1 MMNRKTKPMA
11 DERQAGKSPEFTP
24 QDEIDELFARANANP
39 TRVGCPTRGVL
50 IELAHKRRPIS
61 DPAYEH
67 LAKCSAC
74 YREFRAFQQAATTHT
89 MSFRK
94 AAWVAAAAALVVVA
108 AGAVWFSSSSVRERG
123 TPPQRPVA
131 ESQVA
136 ERRMEV
142 DLRKYSVTRNE
153 QQKPETG
160 PVSLARARSNLTILL
175 PVGSEPG
182 GYEIQVLD
190 SGLRSQASASAE
202 AAIRD
207 YVTTLQ
213 TTIDL
218 RALSPGAYQLAL
230 RRHGEDWRLFPAE
243 VK

>member
-1 MMNRKTKPMA
+1 MA

-24 QDEIDELFARANANP
+24 EDEIDELFARANANP

-89 MSFRK
+89 VSFRK
-94 AAWVAAAAALVVVA
+94 AAWVAAAAAVIIIV
-108 AGAVWFSSSSVRERG
+108 AGAAWFLSPSRGERG
-123 TPPQRPVA
+123 TLPQPSA
-131 ESQVA
+131 QESQVA
-136 ERRMEV
+136 ERPMEV

-190 SGLRSQASASAE
+190 SGLRSQASASGE

-207 YVTTLQ
+207 YVTTVQ

-218 RALSPGAYQLAL
+218 RSLSPGAYQLAL

>member
-1 MMNRKTKPMA
+1 MA

-24 QDEIDELFARANANP
+24 EDEIDELFARANANP
-39 TRVGCPTRGVL
+39 TRAGCPARDVL
-50 IELAHKRRPIS
+50 IALAHKRRPIS

-89 MSFRK
+89 VSFRK
-94 AAWVAAAAALVVVA
+94 AAWVAAAAAVIIIV
-108 AGAVWFSSSSVRERG
+108 AGAAWFLSPSRGERG
-123 TPPQRPVA
+123 TLPQPSA
-131 ESQVA
+131 QESQVA

-190 SGLRSQASASAE
+190 SGLRSQASASGE

-207 YVTTLQ
+207 YVTTVQ

-230 RRHGEDWRLFPAE
+230 RRHGEEWRLFPAE

>member
-1 MMNRKTKPMA
+1 MNRKTKPMA

-89 MSFRK
+89 MSFGK
-94 AAWVAAAAALVVVA
+94 AAWVAAAAALIIIV
-108 AGAVWFSSSSVRERG
+108 AGAAWFLSPSRGERG
-123 TPPQRPVA
+123 TLPQPPVQ

-136 ERRMEV
+136 ERRVEV

-153 QQKPETG
+153 QQKTETG

-182 GYEIQVLD
+182 GFEIQVLD
-190 SGLRSQASASAE
+190 SGLRSQASASGE

-218 RALSPGAYQLAL
+218 RSLSPGAYQLAL

>member
-1 MMNRKTKPMA
+1 
-11 DERQAGKSPEFTP
+11 
-24 QDEIDELFARANANP
+24 
-39 TRVGCPTRGVL
+39 
-50 IELAHKRRPIS
+50 
-61 DPAYEH
+61 
-67 LAKCSAC
+67 
-74 YREFRAFQQAATTHT
+74 

-94 AAWVAAAAALVVVA
+94 AAWVAAAAAVMIIVA
-108 AGAVWFSSSSVRERG
+108 GTAWFLSPSRGERG
-123 TPPQRPVA
+123 TLPQPSVQ

-160 PVSLARARSNLTILL
+160 PVSLARARSSLTILL

-182 GYEIQVLD
+182 RYEIQVLD
-190 SGLRSQASASAE
+190 SGLRSQASASGE

-218 RALSPGAYQLAL
+218 RSLSPGAYQLAL

>member
-1 MMNRKTKPMA
+1 MA
-11 DERQAGKSPEFTP
+11 DERLAGKSPEFTP
-24 QDEIDELFARANANP
+24 EDEIDELFARANANP
-39 TRVGCPTRGVL
+39 TRVGCPTREVL
-50 IELAHKRRPIS
+50 SELAHTRGNIS

-74 YREFRAFQQAATTHT
+74 YREFRGFQQTTHRT
-89 MSFRK
+89 PLRR
-94 AAWVAAAAALVVVA
+94 AAWVAAAAAVIIIV
-108 AGAVWFSSSSVRERG
+108 AGAAWFLSPSRGERG
-123 TPPQRPVA
+123 TLPQPSVQ

-136 ERRMEV
+136 EQRMEV

-160 PVSLARARSNLTILL
+160 PVSLARARSTLTILL

-190 SGLRSQASASAE
+190 SGLRSQASASGE

-218 RALSPGAYQLAL
+218 RSLSPGAS
-230 RRHGEDWRLFPAE
+230 P
-243 VK
+243 

>member
-24 QDEIDELFARANANP
+24 EDEIDELFARANANP

-94 AAWVAAAAALVVVA
+94 AAWVAAAAAVIIIV
-108 AGAVWFSSSSVRERG
+108 AGAAWFLSPSRGERG
-123 TPPQRPVA
+123 TLPQPSVQ

-136 ERRMEV
+136 ERRVEV

-190 SGLRSQASASAE
+190 SGLRSQASASGE

-213 TTIDL
+213 STIDL
-218 RALSPGAYQLAL
+218 RPLSPGAYQLAL

>member
-1 MMNRKTKPMA
+1 MA

-74 YREFRAFQQAATTHT
+74 YREFRAFQQAATTPPI
-89 MSFRK
+89 SFRK
-94 AAWVAAAAALVVVA
+94 AAWVAAAAVIIIV
-108 AGAVWFSSSSVRERG
+108 AGAAWFLSPSRGGRATLPQPSV
-123 TPPQRPVA
+123 Q

-136 ERRMEV
+136 EQGMEV

-190 SGLRSQASASAE
+190 SSLRSQASASGE

>member
-1 MMNRKTKPMA
+1 MA
-11 DERQAGKSPEFTP
+11 DERQAGKSPAFTP
-24 QDEIDELFARANANP
+24 EDEIDELFARANANP
-39 TRVGCPTRGVL
+39 RRVGCPPRDVL
-50 IELAHKRRPIS
+50 IGLAHKTRPIS

-67 LAKCSAC
+67 LAKCSEC
-74 YREFRAFQQAATTHT
+74 YREFRGFQQTTHR
-89 MSFRK
+89 MSPKR
-94 AAWVAAAAALVVVA
+94 AAWAAAAAAVIIVVA
-108 AGAVWFSSSSVRERG
+108 GAAWFLIPSRRERG
-123 TPPQRPVA
+123 TLPQASVQ

-142 DLRKYSVTRNE
+142 DLRKYSVTRTE
-153 QQKPETG
+153 QQQKRETG
-160 PVSLARARSNLTILL
+160 PVSLERARSNLTILL

-182 GYEIQVLD
+182 AYEVQVLD
-190 SGLRSQASASAE
+190 SGLRSQAAASGE

-213 TTIDL
+213 ATVDL

-243 VK
+243 LK

>member
-1 MMNRKTKPMA
+1 MA

-24 QDEIDELFARANANP
+24 EDEIDKLFARANANP
-39 TRVGCPTRGVL
+39 TRVGCPARDIL
-50 IELAHKRRPIS
+50 IGLAHKTRPIS

-74 YREFRAFQQAATTHT
+74 YREFRAFQQTTHR
-89 MSFRK
+89 MSLGR
-94 AAWVAAAAALVVVA
+94 AAWVAAAAAVIIIV
-108 AGAVWFSSSSVRERG
+108 AGAAWFLSPSRGERG
-123 TPPQRPVA
+123 TLPQPSVQ

-136 ERRMEV
+136 EQRMEV

-160 PVSLARARSNLTILL
+160 PVSLARAKSNLTILL

-190 SGLRSQASASAE
+190 SGLRSQASASGE

>member
-1 MMNRKTKPMA
+1 MA
-11 DERQAGKSPEFTP
+11 DERQVGKSPEFTP
-24 QDEIDELFARANANP
+24 EDEIDELFARANANP
-39 TRVGCPTRGVL
+39 TRVGCPTRDIL
-50 IELAHKRRPIS
+50 IGLAHKRRPIS

-74 YREFRAFQQAATTHT
+74 YREFRGFQQTTHRT
-89 MSFRK
+89 PLRR
-94 AAWVAAAAALVVVA
+94 AAWVAAAAAVIIIV
-108 AGAVWFSSSSVRERG
+108 AGAGWFLSPSRGERG
-123 TPPQRPVA
+123 TLPQPSVQ

-136 ERRMEV
+136 EQRTEV

-153 QQKPETG
+153 QQKRETG
-160 PVSLARARSNLTILL
+160 PVSLARARSNLRILL

-182 GYEIQVLD
+182 AYEVQVLD
-190 SGLRSQASASAE
+190 SGLRSQASASGE

-218 RALSPGAYQLAL
+218 RTLSPGAYQLAL

>member
-1 MMNRKTKPMA
+1 MA

-94 AAWVAAAAALVVVA
+94 AAWVAAAAAVTIIV
-108 AGAVWFSSSSVRERG
+108 AGAAWFLSPSRGERG
-123 TPPQRPVA
+123 TLSQPSVQ

-136 ERRMEV
+136 EQRMEV

-190 SGLRSQASASAE
+190 SGLRSQASASGE

>member
-1 MMNRKTKPMA
+1 MA

-39 TRVGCPTRGVL
+39 TRVGCPARDIL
-50 IELAHKRRPIS
+50 IGLAHKTRPIS

-67 LAKCSAC
+67 LAKCSEC

-94 AAWVAAAAALVVVA
+94 AAWVAAAAVTIIV
-108 AGAVWFSSSSVRERG
+108 AGAAWFLSPSRGGRG
-123 TPPQRPVA
+123 TLPQPSVQ

-136 ERRMEV
+136 ERRIEV

-182 GYEIQVLD
+182 EYEIQILD
-190 SGLRSQASASAE
+190 SGLRSQASASGE

-218 RALSPGAYQLAL
+218 RSLSTGAYQLAL

-243 VK
+243 MK

>member
-1 MMNRKTKPMA
+1 MA
-11 DERQAGKSPEFTP
+11 DEREAGTSPEFTP
-24 QDEIDELFARANANP
+24 EDEIDELFARANPNP
-39 TRVGCPTRGVL
+39 TRAGCPSHDVL
-50 IELAHKRRPIS
+50 IALAHKRRPIS
-61 DPAYEH
+61 DPAYVH

-74 YREFRAFQQAATTHT
+74 YREFRGFQQAPTHW
-89 MSFRK
+89 MSRRK
-94 AAWVAAAAALVVVA
+94 AAWIVAAAAVIIIV
-108 AGAVWFSSSSVRERG
+108 AGAAWFLSPSRGRGG
-123 TPPQRPVA
+123 TPPQLSVQ
-131 ESQVA
+131 ESRDA

-153 QQKPETG
+153 QQKLETR
-160 PVSLARARSNLTILL
+160 PVSLARARSILTILL

-182 GYEIQVLD
+182 VYEIQVLD
-190 SGLRSQASASAE
+190 SGLRSQASASGE

-230 RRHGEDWRLFPAE
+230 RRHDEDWRLFPAE

>member
-1 MMNRKTKPMA
+1 MMNRQTKPMA

-24 QDEIDELFARANANP
+24 EDEIDELFARANANP
-39 TRVGCPTRGVL
+39 TRVGCPARGVL
-50 IELAHKRRPIS
+50 IELAHKSRPIS

-89 MSFRK
+89 VSFRK

-123 TPPQRPVA
+123 TPLQRPVA

-142 DLRKYSVTRNE
+142 DLRKYSVTRN
-153 QQKPETG
+153 K
-160 PVSLARARSNLTILL
+160 
-175 PVGSEPG
+175 
-182 GYEIQVLD
+182 
-190 SGLRSQASASAE
+190 
-202 AAIRD
+202 
-207 YVTTLQ
+207 
-213 TTIDL
+213 
-218 RALSPGAYQLAL
+218 
-230 RRHGEDWRLFPAE
+230 
-243 VK
+243 

>member
-89 MSFRK
+89 MSFGK
-94 AAWVAAAAALVVVA
+94 AAWVAAAAALIIIV
-108 AGAVWFSSSSVRERG
+108 AGAAWFLSPSRVERG
-123 TPPQRPVA
+123 TLPQPPAQ

-136 ERRMEV
+136 EQRVEV

-153 QQKPETG
+153 QQKTETG
-160 PVSLARARSNLTILL
+160 PVSLARARSHLTILL

-182 GYEIQVLD
+182 GFEIQVLD
-190 SGLRSQASASAE
+190 SGLRSQASASGE

>member
-1 MMNRKTKPMA
+1 MA

-24 QDEIDELFARANANP
+24 EDEIDELFARANANP
-39 TRVGCPTRGVL
+39 TRVGCPTRDVL
-50 IELAHKRRPIS
+50 IELAHKNRPIS
-61 DPAYEH
+61 DSAYEH

-74 YREFRAFQQAATTHT
+74 YREFRGFQQTTHRT
-89 MSFRK
+89 PLRR
-94 AAWVAAAAALVVVA
+94 AAWVAAAAAVIIIA
-108 AGAVWFSSSSVRERG
+108 AGAAWFLSPSRRERG
-123 TPPQRPVA
+123 TLPQPSVQ

-153 QQKPETG
+153 QQKRETG
-160 PVSLARARSNLTILL
+160 PVSLARARSDLTILL

-190 SGLRSQASASAE
+190 SGLRSQASASGE

-213 TTIDL
+213 STIDL
-218 RALSPGAYQLAL
+218 RSLSPGAYQLAL

>member
-1 MMNRKTKPMA
+1 MA

-24 QDEIDELFARANANP
+24 EDEIDELFARANANP
-39 TRVGCPTRGVL
+39 TRVGCPTRDVL

-74 YREFRAFQQAATTHT
+74 YREFRGFQQTTHRT
-89 MSFRK
+89 PLRR
-94 AAWVAAAAALVVVA
+94 AAWVAAAAAAVIIIV
-108 AGAVWFSSSSVRERG
+108 AGAAWFLSPSRRERG
-123 TPPQRPVA
+123 TLPQPSVQ

-160 PVSLARARSNLTILL
+160 PVSLARARSNLRILL

-190 SGLRSQASASAE
+190 SGLRSQASASGE

-218 RALSPGAYQLAL
+218 RSLSPGAYQLAL

>member
-1 MMNRKTKPMA
+1 MNRKTKPMA
-11 DERQAGKSPEFTP
+11 DERRPGKLPEFTP
-24 QDEIDELFARANANP
+24 EDEIDELFARANPNP
-39 TRVGCPTRGVL
+39 TRVGCPAPDIL
-50 IELAHKRRPIS
+50 IGLARKTRPIS

-74 YREFRAFQQAATTHT
+74 YREFRGFQQTTHGT
-89 MSFRK
+89 SLKR
-94 AAWVAAAAALVVVA
+94 AAWVTAAAAVIIIV
-108 AGAVWFSSSSVRERG
+108 AGAAWLLSPSRGHRGALPQPSV
-123 TPPQRPVA
+123 Q

-136 ERRMEV
+136 DRRMEV

-182 GYEIQVLD
+182 GYEIRVLD
-190 SGLRSQASASAE
+190 SGLRSQASASGE

-207 YVTTLQ
+207 FVTTLQ

-218 RALSPGAYQLAL
+218 RALSPGVYQLAL
-230 RRHGEDWRLFPAE
+230 RRQGDDWRLFPAS

>member
-1 MMNRKTKPMA
+1 MA

-39 TRVGCPTRGVL
+39 TRVGCPGRDIL
-50 IELAHKRRPIS
+50 IGLAHKTRPIS

-74 YREFRAFQQAATTHT
+74 YREFRAFQQTTHR
-89 MSFRK
+89 MSLGR
-94 AAWVAAAAALVVVA
+94 AAWVAAAAAVIIIV
-108 AGAVWFSSSSVRERG
+108 AGAAWFLSPSRGERG
-123 TPPQRPVA
+123 TLPQPRVQ

-190 SGLRSQASASAE
+190 SGLRSQASASGE

-213 TTIDL
+213 STIDL
-218 RALSPGAYQLAL
+218 RPLSPGAYQLAL

>member
-39 TRVGCPTRGVL
+39 TRVGCPGRDILVG
-50 IELAHKRRPIS
+50 LAHKTRPIS

-74 YREFRAFQQAATTHT
+74 YREFRAFQQAATTHP

-94 AAWVAAAAALVVVA
+94 AAWVAAAAALVIVV
-108 AGAVWFSSSSVRERG
+108 AGAVWFLIPLLGEHG
-123 TPPQRPVA
+123 TLPQRSVP

-136 ERRMEV
+136 EGRVEV

-153 QQKPETG
+153 QLKPETG
-160 PVSLARARSNLTILL
+160 PVSLARARSDLTILL

-190 SGLRSQASASAE
+190 SGLRSQASASGE

-218 RALSPGAYQLAL
+218 RALSSGAFQLAL

>member
-1 MMNRKTKPMA
+1 MA

-39 TRVGCPTRGVL
+39 TRVGCPARGIL

-94 AAWVAAAAALVVVA
+94 AAWVAAAAAVIIIV
-108 AGAVWFSSSSVRERG
+108 AGAAWFLSPSRGERG
-123 TPPQRPVA
+123 TLPQPRVQ

-190 SGLRSQASASAE
+190 SGLRSQASASGE

-230 RRHGEDWRLFPAE
+230 RRHGEDWRLFPAA

>member
-1 MMNRKTKPMA
+1 MA

-24 QDEIDELFARANANP
+24 EDEIDELFARANANP
-39 TRVGCPTRGVL
+39 TRVGCPTRDVL

-74 YREFRAFQQAATTHT
+74 YREFRAFQQAVTTHT
-89 MSFRK
+89 LSSRK
-94 AAWVAAAAALVVVA
+94 AAWVAAAAVIVIV
-108 AGAVWFSSSSVRERG
+108 AGAAWFLSPSRGQRG
-123 TPPQRPVA
+123 TLPQPSVQ

-190 SGLRSQASASAE
+190 SGLRSQASASGE

-243 VK
+243 MK

>member
-1 MMNRKTKPMA
+1 MA

-39 TRVGCPTRGVL
+39 TRVGCPGRDIL
-50 IELAHKRRPIS
+50 IGLAHKTRPIS

-74 YREFRAFQQAATTHT
+74 YREFRAFQQTTHR
-89 MSFRK
+89 MSLGR
-94 AAWVAAAAALVVVA
+94 AAWVAAAAAVIIIV
-108 AGAVWFSSSSVRERG
+108 AGAAWFLSPSRGERG
-123 TPPQRPVA
+123 TLPQPSVQ

-136 ERRMEV
+136 EQRMEV

-160 PVSLARARSNLTILL
+160 PVSLGRARSHLTILL

-190 SGLRSQASASAE
+190 SGLRSQASASGE

-213 TTIDL
+213 STIDL
-218 RALSPGAYQLAL
+218 RPLSPGAYQLAL
-230 RRHGEDWRLFPAE
+230 RRHGEDWHLFPAE

>member
-1 MMNRKTKPMA
+1 MA

-24 QDEIDELFARANANP
+24 EDEIDELFARANANP
-39 TRVGCPTRGVL
+39 TRVGCPTREVL
-50 IELAHKRRPIS
+50 SELAHKRRPIS

-74 YREFRAFQQAATTHT
+74 YREFRGFQQTTHRT
-89 MSFRK
+89 PLRR
-94 AAWVAAAAALVVVA
+94 AAWVAAAAAAVIIIV
-108 AGAVWFSSSSVRERG
+108 AGAAWFLSPSRGERG
-123 TPPQRPVA
+123 TLPQPSVQ

-160 PVSLARARSNLTILL
+160 PVSLARAKSNLTILL

-182 GYEIQVLD
+182 AYEVQVLD
-190 SGLRSQASASAE
+190 SGLRSQASASGE

-207 YVTTLQ
+207 YVTTLLA
-213 TTIDL
+213 TIDL
-218 RALSPGAYQLAL
+218 RPLSPGAYQLAL

>member
-11 DERQAGKSPEFTP
+11 EERQAGKSPEFTP
-24 QDEIDELFARANANP
+24 EDEIDELFARANANP
-39 TRVGCPTRGVL
+39 TRVGCPTREVL
-50 IELAHKRRPIS
+50 SELAHKRRPIS

-94 AAWVAAAAALVVVA
+94 AAWVAAAAAVIIIV
-108 AGAVWFSSSSVRERG
+108 AGAAWFLSPSRGERG
-123 TPPQRPVA
+123 TLPQPSA
-131 ESQVA
+131 QESQVA

-182 GYEIQVLD
+182 GYELQVLD
-190 SGLRSQASASAE
+190 SGLRSQASASGE
-202 AAIRD
+202 ATIRD

>member
-1 MMNRKTKPMA
+1 MA

-24 QDEIDELFARANANP
+24 EDEIDELFARANANP
-39 TRVGCPTRGVL
+39 TRVGCPARDIL
-50 IELAHKRRPIS
+50 IGLAHKTRPIS

-74 YREFRAFQQAATTHT
+74 YREFRGFQQTTHWT
-89 MSFRK
+89 SLRR
-94 AAWVAAAAALVVVA
+94 AAWVAATAAVIIIM
-108 AGAVWFSSSSVRERG
+108 AGAVWFLVPSRGERG
-123 TPPQRPVA
+123 TLPQPSVQ

-175 PVGSEPG
+175 PVGSERG

-190 SGLRSQASASAE
+190 SGLRSQASASGE

>member
-1 MMNRKTKPMA
+1 MA
-11 DERQAGKSPEFTP
+11 EERQAGKSPEFTP
-24 QDEIDELFARANANP
+24 EDEIDELFARANANP
-39 TRVGCPTRGVL
+39 ARVGCPRRDVL

-74 YREFRAFQQAATTHT
+74 YREFRGFQQTTHR
-89 MSFRK
+89 MSLGR
-94 AAWVAAAAALVVVA
+94 AAWVAAAAAVIIIA
-108 AGAVWFSSSSVRERG
+108 AGAAWFLSPSRGERG
-123 TPPQRPVA
+123 TLPQPSVQ

-136 ERRMEV
+136 EQRMEV

-190 SGLRSQASASAE
+190 SGLRSQASASGE

-243 VK
+243 LK